1 VGMAPPSTSGPWSA
15 AEFIHM
21 LQIIP
26 QNSLNQK
33 GKELYSKLL
42 SAIDTPNMDKK
53 AAQGSVKFYPNFE
66 IYQHKN
72 TTDYKYDSDW
82 IYDYDSRKPLLNIP
96 IELYLTD
103 YIYSES
109 NFAFL
114 KTRITKNQQ
123 AGNITDSSE
132 IYSPSFNTN
141 YPFGEDLVGQ
151 VDLNFPERAV
161 IGIGFMNSALTLG
174 RDDLNFSSGK
184 TGSLTV
190 GDHLDYY
197 DFVRFNTF
205 TDDFKFTYL
214 VAGFD
219 SPSWTSHSQNSTV
232 DDNDTATT
240 DDDNLKMYIAH
251 RFEFRWLNNHLN
263 FALNEAIIYQ
273 SSTIDFRYLNPA
285 LFYHNL
291 FIRGNANSTLSAEV
305 EITPIRHITIYGNVI
320 VDEFPYPGE
329 DQTKDGAHPNGIG
342 QQYGIE
348 ATYLG
353 GPGSL
358 TAWFEY
364 GNDIINLAIGLQFD
378 WFKVLSAS
386 FTVMSMQHGENNID
400 TVWGMWP
407 DNVNRIT
414 PYDDPATSETVEKS
428 TLVSLALTTTPFAFS
443 NKKGLE
449 GLGFNTQLDF
459 LKHQNKD
466 NILDNDTTD
475 IQWTIGI
482 SWEY

>member
-1 VGMAPPSTSGPWSA
+1 MKKKFIVFALVLVAFTSLIFADNLQKVYPVDSPIYSGIKVLYSEVGMAPPSTSGPWSA

-42 SAIDTPNMDKK
+42 SAIDKPNMDKK
-53 AAQGSVKFYPNFE
+53 VAQGSVKFYPNFE
-66 IYQHKN
+66 IYQHQN

-82 IYDYDSRKPLLNIP
+82 IYDYDSRKPLLDIP

-114 KTRITKNQQ
+114 KTRITYNNQTST
-123 AGNITDSSE
+123 TDSSE

-141 YPFGEDLVGQ
+141 YPFGEDLVDQ

-161 IGIGFMNSALTLG
+161 IGMGFMNSALTLG

-219 SPSWTSHSQNSTV
+219 SPSWIDHNQNNTV
-232 DDNDTATT
+232 DDDDITITT
-240 DDDNLKMYIAH
+240 DSDDDVSGVSDNDDDNLKMYIAH

-263 FALNEAIIYQ
+263 FALTEAIIYQ

-305 EITPIRHITIYGNVI
+305 EITPIRHITIYGNIV

-329 DQTKDGAHPNGIG
+329 DQTSSGAHPNGIG
-342 QQYGIE
+342 QQYGVE
-348 ATYLG
+348 ATYLV

-358 TAWFEY
+358 TGWFEYVKTDPFLYLRDGVDYIVQRRMFNMENGLYLDKNFLGYEY
-364 GNDIINLAIGLQFD
+364 GNDIINIATGL
-378 WFKVLSAS
+378 
-386 FTVMSMQHGENNID
+386 
-400 TVWGMWP
+400 
-407 DNVNRIT
+407 
-414 PYDDPATSETVEKS
+414 
-428 TLVSLALTTTPFAFS
+428 
-443 NKKGLE
+443 
-449 GLGFNTQLDF
+449 
-459 LKHQNKD
+459 
-466 NILDNDTTD
+466 
-475 IQWTIGI
+475 
-482 SWEY
+482 